1 MKPGSLPRIALT
13 SGEPAGI
20 GPDLCLT
27 LAQQARDFALIC
39 LADAELLAQR
49 GRSLGLSCRLQPYK
63 PDEAVCTEPQTL
75 SVAHEALAAP
85 CTPGKL
91 DVRNA
96 PYVLQL
102 INRATDGCLSGEF
115 AAMVTAPVQKSIIS
129 ESGVAFSGHTE
140 YIAARCGAPL
150 PVMLLAS
157 GSLRIALATTH
168 LALRDVSAALEPDRL
183 LRLLQIVHH
192 DLRRY
197 FAIAAPRL
205 GVCGLNPH
213 AGEGGHLGDE
223 EQRIIAPA
231 IARAQAQGINAL
243 GPFAADTVFLPRHLE
258 RFDVIVAMYH
268 DQGLPVLKHAGFGE
282 AVNITLG
289 LPIVRTSVDHGTA
302 LDLAG
307 SGRAEAG
314 SLKAAVELAVQMA
327 KAR

>member
-1 MKPGSLPRIALT
+1 MKPGTPPRIALS

-20 GPDLCLT
+20 GPDLCLA
-27 LAQQARDFALIC
+27 LAQQERDCALIC
-39 LADAELLAQR
+39 LADAELLAER
-49 GRSLGLSCRLQPYK
+49 ARALGLRCRLQPYQ
-63 PDEAVCTEPQTL
+63 PGEAVGTAPQTL
-75 SVAHEALAAP
+75 CVAHEPLAAP
-85 CTPGKL
+85 CTPGQL

-96 PYVLQL
+96 PYVLKL
-102 INRATDGCLSGEF
+102 IGRATDGCLSGEF
-115 AAMVTAPVQKSIIS
+115 AAMVTAPVQKSIII

-140 YIAARCGAPL
+140 FIAARCGAPL
-150 PVMLLAS
+150 AVMLLVS
-157 GSLRIALATTH
+157 GSLRVALATTH

-183 LRLLQIVHH
+183 VRLLQIVHH

-223 EQRIIAPA
+223 EQRVIAPA

-243 GPFAADTVFLPRHLE
+243 GPFAADTVFLPRHLG

-282 AVNITLG
+282 AVNVTLG

-307 SGRAEAG
+307 SGRAESG
-314 SLKAAVELAVQMA
+314 SLKTALELAVQMA